1 MKRIGLLVP
10 ALLLCAAMA
19 AVVLL
24 ASPYAPVIGPV
35 REIEDIWAIED
46 EREMSDAP
54 LVTRLQNDGA
64 PLAYDAASCT
74 FYCTLGLDNG
84 DEWPALHLTAPE
96 AKGVTLCF
104 TDDYA
109 YDSCAEAIR
118 EGYEYEVMAY
128 TDEAYDYFYIV
139 FTGLPVVTIDAQ
151 APIGDEDT
159 DAAVTIVRCGST
171 PVDVPA
177 RVHLRGSGS
186 RTNEKKSY
194 HVDFVRGSGKKGV
207 VVDVPLLGE
216 QDDIILLAGV
226 MDASLMRD
234 RLSWTMYATISG
246 ENESYGAR
254 QVEYCEVF
262 VDDAYAGVYLM
273 MEPVDDAQEL
283 ARSGREQPQTDSV
296 YRSTQTLYRV
306 SERPVIDN
314 PVRGNSAYELRYGGA
329 GAEPFAALS
338 AYLALETE
346 PDDGVFCEQAMR
358 VIDLESI
365 LRYYLFVQ
373 AGGMSDNV
381 YNNMYIWA
389 HSTGR
394 GVVYRFAPWDMDLTW
409 RRARDAESGEMF
421 DGLFS
426 FGIAQR
432 MIDLDAGSVTRSTL
446 ARLWKQMRSGAFTEE
461 NVSALVDGFAR
472 ELNDSGA
479 YARNTRRW
487 DGASERAEGYDIVA
501 FAGQHFATLDA
512 LFAGEEASE

>member
-1 MKRIGLLVP
+1 MKRIGLLIP
-10 ALLLCAAMA
+10 ALLLCAVMA

-46 EREMSDAP
+46 EREMSDMP

-64 PLAYDAASCT
+64 PLAYDAESCT

-151 APIGDEDT
+151 TPIGDENT
-159 DAAVTIVRCGST
+159 DAAVTIVRYGSP

-194 HVDFVRGSGKKGV
+194 HVNFVRGSGKKGV
-207 VVDVPLLGE
+207 VVDVPLLGG
-216 QDDIILLAGV
+216 QDDVILLAGV

-234 RLSWTMYATISG
+234 RLSWAMYATISG

-314 PVRGNSAYELRYGGA
+314 PVRGNSAYELRYGRA
-329 GAEPFAALS
+329 GADPFAALS

-346 PDDGVFCEQAMR
+346 PDDEAFCVQAMR

-365 LRYYLFVQ
+365 LRYYLFVK

-389 HSTGR
+389 HCTGR

-409 RRARDAESGEMF
+409 GRAWDAESGEMF

-432 MIDLDAGSVTRSTL
+432 MIDLDAGGVTRSTL
-446 ARLWKQMRSGAFTEE
+446 ARLWKQMRGGAFTEE
-461 NVSALVDGFAR
+461 TVSALVDGFAR

>member
-1 MKRIGLLVP
+1 MKRIGLLAP
-10 ALLLCAAMA
+10 ALLLCAVMA

-46 EREMSDAP
+46 ERGMSDMP
-54 LVTRLQNDGA
+54 LITRLQNDGA
-64 PLAYDAASCT
+64 PLAYDAESRT

-84 DEWPALHLTAPE
+84 DEWPALHLTAPD

-109 YDSCAEAIR
+109 YDSCAEAVR

-139 FTGLPVVTIDAQ
+139 FTGLPVVTIDAVTQ
-151 APIGDEDT
+151 IGDEDT
-159 DAAVTIVRCGST
+159 DAAVTIVRYGST

-177 RVHLRGSGS
+177 RVHLRGAGS

-194 HVDFVRGSGKKGV
+194 HVDFVRGSGKKSV

-234 RLSWTMYATISG
+234 RLSWAMYATISG

-254 QVEYCEVF
+254 QAEYCEVF
-262 VDDAYAGVYLM
+262 VDGAYAGVYLM

-296 YRSTQTLYRV
+296 YRSTQLLYRV
-306 SERPVIDN
+306 SERPVLDN
-314 PVRGNSAYELRYGGA
+314 PVRESSAYELRYGSGS
-329 GAEPFAALS
+329 AEPFAALS
-338 AYLALETE
+338 AYMALETE
-346 PDDGVFCEQAMR
+346 PDDAVFCARAMQ
-358 VIDLESI
+358 VIDLQSI

-389 HSTGR
+389 HSTGS

-409 RRARDAESGEMF
+409 GRARDAESGEMF

-426 FGIAQR
+426 FGVAQR
-432 MIDLDAGSVTRSTL
+432 MIDLDAGGVTRSTL

-501 FAGQHFATLDA
+501 FAAQHFATLDA
-512 LFAGEEASE
+512 LFDQGQPLE

>member
-1 MKRIGLLVP
+1 MRRSGLLIP
-10 ALLLCAAMA
+10 ALLLCVVMA
-19 AVVLL
+19 AVVLT

-35 REIEDIWAIED
+35 REIEEIWAIED
-46 EREMSDAP
+46 EREQSDTP
-54 LVTRLQNDGA
+54 LVTRLHNDGA
-64 PLAYDAASCT
+64 PLAYDADSRT
-74 FYCTLGLDNG
+74 FYCTLGLENG
-84 DEWPALHLTAPE
+84 EEWPALHLTAPD

-104 TDDYA
+104 TDDYS
-109 YDSCAEAIR
+109 YDSCAEAVC

-151 APIGDEDT
+151 TQIGDEDT
-159 DAAVTIVRCGST
+159 DAAVTIVRYRDT
-171 PVDVPA
+171 PVCVPA
-177 RVHLRGSGS
+177 RVHLRGAGS

-194 HVDFVRGSGKKGV
+194 HVDFVRGSGRKRV
-207 VVDVPLLGE
+207 TVDVPLLGE

-234 RLSWTMYATISG
+234 KLSWAMYATISG

-254 QVEYCEVF
+254 RVEYCEAF
-262 VDDAYAGVYLM
+262 VDGAYAGVYLM

-283 ARSGREQPQTDSV
+283 ARSGREQPQMDSV
-296 YRSTQTLYRV
+296 YRSTQLLYRV

-314 PVRGNSAYELRYGGA
+314 PMRENSAYELRYGSTNV
-329 GAEPFAALS
+329 EPFAALS
-338 AYLALETE
+338 SYLALETE
-346 PDDGVFCEQAMR
+346 PDDAAFCEQAMQ

-381 YNNMYIWA
+381 YNNMYVWA
-389 HSTGR
+389 HNAGGR
-394 GVVYRFAPWDMDLTW
+394 TVYRFAPWDMDLTW
-409 RRARDAESGEMF
+409 GRAKDAESGEMF

-432 MIDLDAGSVTRSTL
+432 MIDLDAGGVTRSTL
-446 ARLWKQMRSGAFTEE
+446 TRLWKQMRSGAFTEE
-461 NVSALVDGFAR
+461 NVAALVEGFAR

-487 DGASERAEGYDIVA
+487 DGPSERADGYDIVT
-501 FAGQHFATLDA
+501 FAAQHFATLDT
-512 LFAGEEASE
+512 LFGDMQASE